1 MGFVKLNHPILMKL
15 KMQGYTIL
23 RSNNPLSDENPTW
36 IPEKVDME
44 KFFDLDSKWIAHASI
59 PMHELHLLVI
69 DDALYNIRNV
79 DLFGEVI
86 VR

>member
-1 MGFVKLNHPILMKL
+1 MGFVKLNHVILMKL

-36 IPEKVDME
+36 IPEKVNME
-44 KFFDLDSKWIAHASI
+44 KFFNLDSNWVAKASI
-59 PMHELHLLVI
+59 PLKENHLLVI
-69 DDALYNIRNV
+69 DDALYNVRNA

-86 VR
+86 IG

>member
-1 MGFVKLNHPILMKL
+1 MKL

-23 RSNNPLSDENPTW
+23 RSNTPLADDNPTW

-44 KFFDLDSKWIAHASI
+44 KFFDLDSKWIAHSSI

-69 DDALYNIRNV
+69 DDALYNINNA
-79 DLFGEVI
+79 DLFGEVL
-86 VR
+86 VG

>member
-1 MGFVKLNHPILMKL
+1 MIFVKLNHAILMKL

-23 RSNNPLSDENPTW
+23 RSNDPLMDENPTW

-69 DDALYNIRNV
+69 EDALYNIRNA
-79 DLFGEVI
+79 DLFGEVL
-86 VR
+86 VG